1 VSTGSDAGPPPIR
14 GRSES
19 CSEWRCAADAWSL
32 PQLVPVH
39 LPIGPTSLAGSGSSR
54 RISRGRLLAA
64 VGVKMR
70 RQPGHRGHLRLGQRR
85 QRGSRRCRPR
95 PEVLSRRP
103 PHGTVAGAAYGLL
116 PCWPVP
122 SVRRVGPTRVG
133 GTNRSPFLPSHS
145 STFRIAA
152 SGKRILS
159 PTVRTLM
166 TRVRHRSRPPAGAGP
181 LWLSCQPPR
190 RQRWRAD
197 RETPLSLRRGR
208 HGAAC
213 SSS

>member
-1 VSTGSDAGPPPIR
+1 MAPRSATSPAVPRVDAAQEQHLGPVQVADPGRHLIAIRPLDERIAKLKTERAALGGPSPPDRQEQAVSTGSDAGPLPIR

-39 LPIGPTSLAGSGSSR
+39 QPIGPTSPAGSGSSR

-95 PEVLSRRP
+95 SEVLSRRP
-103 PHGTVAGAAYGLL
+103 PHGAVAGAEGPELIHCRSAVYE
-116 PCWPVP
+116 PRP
-122 SVRRVGPTRVG
+122 SVALCRGPA
-133 GTNRSPFLPSHS
+133 SPPGS
-145 STFRIAA
+145 A
-152 SGKRILS
+152 
-159 PTVRTLM
+159 
-166 TRVRHRSRPPAGAGP
+166 
-181 LWLSCQPPR
+181 
-190 RQRWRAD
+190 
-197 RETPLSLRRGR
+197 
-208 HGAAC
+208 
-213 SSS
+213 